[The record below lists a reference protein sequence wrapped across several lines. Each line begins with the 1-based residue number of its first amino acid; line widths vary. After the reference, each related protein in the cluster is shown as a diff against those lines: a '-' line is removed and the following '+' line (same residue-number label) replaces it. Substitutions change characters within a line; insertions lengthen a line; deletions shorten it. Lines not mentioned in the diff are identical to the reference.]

1 MLHWRRILG
10 HLQIIIL
17 NINSVNCVTIHV
29 YSFVMDQIEYKRIV
43 NFLRKGD
50 YPEEFS
56 RQAKW
61 NFKEKVSKYF
71 ISESDKLY
79 KVINS

>member
-1 MLHWRRILG
+1 
-10 HLQIIIL
+10 
-17 NINSVNCVTIHV
+17 
-29 YSFVMDQIEYKRIV
+29 MDQIEYQRIV

-56 RQAKW
+56 RQAKR
-61 NFKEKVSKYF
+61 NFKEKLSKYF

-79 KVINS
+79 KVIN